1 MVNSCTGSR
10 SETQQTWLLFGSRA
24 LVLIGRETDCRRV
37 AGVTATVGKQRH
49 ILTAIG
55 FTEAVVKRLLLLRR
69 PPRRGQDGRA
79 VSRLET
85 RHQPNV
91 GVLSAIKEKDV
102 VSVKRDGSPLPLTSC
117 FGRTSWSSEV
127 TNRRARMRV
136 L

>member
-1 MVNSCTGSR
+1 MANSCTGSR

-55 FTEAVVKRLLLLRR
+55 FTEAVVKWLLLLRR
-69 PPRRGQDGRA
+69 PPRRGQDGGAGA

-102 VSVKRDGSPLPLTSC
+102 VSVKCDGFVPSC
-117 FGRTSWSSEV
+117 HFNLEFLQGP
-127 TNRRARMRV
+127 
-136 L
+136 